1 MIDDLNL
8 NTKDFE
14 ELKTKI
20 LELKGIIASQDLT
33 LSYIYEINNVLLM
46 KNSELSTEN
55 SYLKSIIQRFQ
66 SSNSWK
72 CTLPVRKISDVIRVL
87 NNSLFS

>member
-14 ELKTKI
+14 ELQTKI

-33 LSYIYEINNVLLM
+33 LSHIYEINKVLLIQ
-46 KNSELSTEN
+46 NSELSTEN
-55 SYLKSIIQRFQ
+55 SYLKSIIQTYK

-72 CTLPVRKISDVIRVL
+72 CTLPFRKISNVIRVL